1 VMNGILIITY
11 YNQVRHGGLGTVA
24 AMYHA
29 AEQRMRPM
37 LMTALSACIGLLPAA
52 ISSGIGSQVQK
63 PLATVVVG
71 GMLIGPVIMLV
82 VVPALQTL
90 FLDWRDD
97 VEPVM
102 HEDEP
107 DLAEA

>member
-1 VMNGILIITY
+1 
-11 YNQVRHGGLGTVA
+11 
-24 AMYHA
+24 
-29 AEQRMRPM
+29 
-37 LMTALSACIGLLPAA
+37 
-52 ISSGIGSQVQK
+52 VQK

-90 FLDWRDD
+90 FLDWKDD
-97 VEPVM
+97 VAPVM